1 MLRSICNDSLHC
13 SGVKIYLKAYTVKMA
28 NKQNN
33 RRIELK
39 GAYNFRD
46 VGGYSTINGK
56 TTDWRKLFRSDNLA
70 KLTKSDLRKI
80 EKLDIQ
86 LVVDLRSEEERTSGP
101 NRLPMGNGIRIRN
114 IEIAD
119 NYKRHKELKREIF
132 YGKLGKIDLEKEL
145 LNKYRLAITDYRYE
159 LGAFFE
165 LLLNPSNYPA
175 IVLCSAGKDRTGVV
189 IALTLMALGVSKK
202 TIMEDYML
210 SRVYLAPM
218 ITRMIT
224 KVRLLSFFRADIL
237 QLKKV
242 YDTRVEYL
250 NATFNAIDQKF
261 GSAESCLD
269 FLGMDN
275 DKRKILRKIL
285 CS

>member
-1 MLRSICNDSLHC
+1 MTDNL
-13 SGVKIYLKAYTVKMA
+13 Y
-28 NKQNN
+28 N

-56 TTDWRKLFRSDNLA
+56 TTNWRKLFRSDNLS

-80 EKLDIQ
+80 EKLNIQ
-86 LVVDLRSEEERTSGP
+86 LIIDLRSKEERMSKP
-101 NRLPMGNGIRIRN
+101 NRLPVDNGIKIKN

-119 NYKRHKELKREIF
+119 NNKGHNELKREIF
-132 YGKLGKIDLEKEL
+132 NGKLGRIDLEKDL
-145 LNKYRLAITDYRYE
+145 LNSYRNAITDYRYE
-159 LGAFFE
+159 LCVFFD

-175 IVLCSAGKDRTGVV
+175 IVLCNAGKDRTGVV

-202 TIMEDYML
+202 DIMKDYML
-210 SRVYLAPM
+210 SKVYLDPM
-218 ITRMIT
+218 ITRMII
-224 KVRLLSFFRADIL
+224 KVRLLSFFRADIF
-237 QLKKV
+237 QLKKLL
-242 YDTRVEYL
+242 DTRNEYL
-250 NATFNAIDQKF
+250 NATFSAIDQKF
-261 GSAESCLD
+261 GSAKSYLD

-275 DKRKILRKIL
+275 DKCKILKRIL